1 MQNLEI
7 LINLTLTRLKKVFKH
22 KTNKNTP
29 KIPQRKRTSI
39 PAMERRLAASRNII
53 DGSSMEKD

>member
-1 MQNLEI
+1 MQYLETILNLI
-7 LINLTLTRLKKVFKH
+7 LIQLKKVFKQ
-22 KTNKNTP
+22 KNKNTP